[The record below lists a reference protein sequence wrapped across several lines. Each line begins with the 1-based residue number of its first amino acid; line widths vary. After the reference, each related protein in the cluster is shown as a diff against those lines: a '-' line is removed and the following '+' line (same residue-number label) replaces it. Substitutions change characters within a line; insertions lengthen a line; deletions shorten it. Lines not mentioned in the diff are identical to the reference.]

1 MIRPL
6 YYKTRRGESPS
17 RAFQGCRSYFFSL
30 WEKGGGRGGPLP
42 HGARVQ
48 HVHHVEELLLRL
60 FLHLLGQEE
69 RGVHR
74 TLGVKPPAAHVVLEL
89 KVHGPVLA
97 RQRVRVEGVAVDVLL
112 FFEDVGSTRVRNEGR
127 FLFLEGVGGRK
138 LAILRSPLGPSSA
151 PSAAWPP

>member
-17 RAFQGCRSYFFSL
+17 RAFQGCRSYFISL

-42 HGARVQ
+42 HGATTFSTSTMSKSFFSDFFSICLAKKGAAST
-48 HVHHVEELLLRL
+48 EPLD
-60 FLHLLGQEE
+60 
-69 RGVHR
+69 
-74 TLGVKPPAAHVVLEL
+74 VKPPAAHVVLEL

-112 FFEDVGSTRVRNEGR
+112 FFEDVGSTRVRNEGC
-127 FLFLEGVGGRK
+127 FF
-138 LAILRSPLGPSSA
+138 S
-151 PSAAWPP
+151 